1 MRVGPVAGS
10 RCLNGGC
17 QDGTTGKGCAVCDQG
32 YFTAGTT
39 CQRCPDSLALLIPVA
54 IVALIAVGFLLYFVW
69 KVSSVNLSRTDADD
83 TDSREKVE
91 EVEDAVAAA
100 AGAASSI
107 ARISNT
113 AIITSIS
120 LPAIFQISLTF
131 ELPFAYVCYRSWNYM
146 SVGDGGVLFF

>member
-1 MRVGPVAGS
+1 MTPEDVSHR
-10 RCLNGGC
+10 
-17 QDGTTGKGCAVCDQG
+17 
-32 YFTAGTT
+32 
-39 CQRCPDSLALLIPVA
+39 LAER
-54 IVALIAVGFLLYFVW
+54 W
-69 KVSSVNLSRTDADD
+69 NADD

-91 EVEDAVAAA
+91 EVQDAVAAA

-146 SVGDGGVLFF
+146 SVGDRGVLFF